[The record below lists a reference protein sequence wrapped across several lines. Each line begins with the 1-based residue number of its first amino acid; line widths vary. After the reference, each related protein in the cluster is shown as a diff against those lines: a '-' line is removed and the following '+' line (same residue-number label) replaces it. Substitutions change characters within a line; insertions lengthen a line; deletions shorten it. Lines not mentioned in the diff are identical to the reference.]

1 MFGQFISWTIVKL
14 WLIWKKFTT
23 ISWLLT
29 CTFALKETIKTSDK
43 PEKENVEEDALNDE
57 AILDIYLDMA
67 NDQSEIEEI
76 VSVES
81 ALEDIVNDESIFTA
95 FPV

>member
-1 MFGQFISWTIVKL
+1 MKENNETVSEDL
-14 WLIWKKFTT
+14 HANNKFAIEEIANDT
-23 ISWLLT
+23 S
-29 CTFALKETIKTSDK
+29 ALKETIKTSDK
-43 PEKENVEEDALNDE
+43 PEKENIEEDAVNDE
-57 AILDIYLDMA
+57 AILDIYLDIA

>member
-1 MFGQFISWTIVKL
+1 MKENNETVEEIANDTSAQ
-14 WLIWKKFTT
+14 
-23 ISWLLT
+23 
-29 CTFALKETIKTSDK
+29 KETIKTSDK
-43 PEKENVEEDALNDE
+43 PEKEKVEEDALNDE
-57 AILDIYLDMA
+57 AILDIYLDIA

>member
-1 MFGQFISWTIVKL
+1 MKENNETVSEDFHANNEFAVEEIANDTS
-14 WLIWKKFTT
+14 
-23 ISWLLT
+23 
-29 CTFALKETIKTSDK
+29 ALKETIKTSDK
-43 PEKENVEEDALNDE
+43 PEKENIEEDAVNDE
-57 AILDIYLDMA
+57 AILDIYLDIA

>member
-1 MFGQFISWTIVKL
+1 MKENNETVSEDFHANNKSAAEEIANDTS
-14 WLIWKKFTT
+14 
-23 ISWLLT
+23 
-29 CTFALKETIKTSDK
+29 ALKETIKTSDK
-43 PEKENVEEDALNDE
+43 PEKEKVEEDAVNDE
-57 AILDIYLDMA
+57 AILDIYLDIA

>member
-1 MFGQFISWTIVKL
+1 MKEMNETVSDDFANNNFSAEEIANDTS
-14 WLIWKKFTT
+14 
-23 ISWLLT
+23 
-29 CTFALKETIKTSDK
+29 ALKETIKTSDK
-43 PEKENVEEDALNDE
+43 PDKEDVEEDAVNDE
-57 AILDIYLDMA
+57 AILDIYLDIA

>member
-1 MFGQFISWTIVKL
+1 MKENNETVSEDLHANNKSAVEEIANDTS
-14 WLIWKKFTT
+14 
-23 ISWLLT
+23 
-29 CTFALKETIKTSDK
+29 ALKETIKTNDK
-43 PEKENVEEDALNDE
+43 PEKEKVEEDAVNDE
-57 AILDIYLDMA
+57 AILDIYLDIA

>member
-1 MFGQFISWTIVKL
+1 MKENNETVSEDFHANNKSAAEETAND
-14 WLIWKKFTT
+14 TP
-23 ISWLLT
+23 
-29 CTFALKETIKTSDK
+29 ALKETTKTSDK
-43 PEKENVEEDALNDE
+43 PEKEKDEEDAVNDE
-57 AILDIYLDMA
+57 AILDIYLDIA

>member
-1 MFGQFISWTIVKL
+1 MKENNETVSEDLHANNKSAVEEIANDVS
-14 WLIWKKFTT
+14 
-23 ISWLLT
+23 
-29 CTFALKETIKTSDK
+29 ALKETIKTSDK
-43 PEKENVEEDALNDE
+43 PEKENIEEDAVNDE
-57 AILDIYLDMA
+57 AILDIYLDIA